1 MEKLSFWSFTF
12 TKTFLMDATEKFFF
26 FFFVFVKFLVC
37 NDSKLRIQWP
47 EKKNNIQ
54 FCVFFFFWFV
64 GVYKVEGKKKSLQIR
79 LFFL

>member
-12 TKTFLMDATEKFFF
+12 TKMFLMDATEKFF

-47 EKKNNIQ
+47 KKKNNIQ
-54 FCVFFFFWFV
+54 FCVFYFFGLW
-64 GVYKVEGKKKSLQIR
+64 GYIK
-79 LFFL
+79 